1 MRYEKQIY
9 LSPYYY
15 QTNIYVYI
23 YIFISPQVC
32 LNKFCC
38 CLGSS
43 EVKTIDTEQHLD
55 KASKRA
61 LSFVGTEE
69 YIAPEMIAQKG
80 YSSSVDW
87 WTYVSSIL
95 NSKPTFQISFSHV
108 WSCYMLHNLGTAFLS
123 GKWSME
129 LPPSREKTSGIHLR
143 ILRRKEN
150 E

>member
-1 MRYEKQIY
+1 MAHKARR
-9 LSPYYY
+9 SPKASSRKM
-15 QTNIYVYI
+15 T
-23 YIFISPQVC
+23 PQQQRLAAAGLYTSKAKKINLEMEDDNDESDDEVC
-32 LNKFCC
+32 LDKFCC

-87 WTYVSSIL
+87 WTY
-95 NSKPTFQISFSHV
+95 
-108 WSCYMLHNLGTAFLS
+108 
-123 GKWSME
+123 
-129 LPPSREKTSGIHLR
+129 GI
-143 ILRRKEN
+143 
-150 E
+150 